1 MYDNGKIASLL
12 RTPLL
17 RVQWL
22 FLALLLAV
30 SAPVFAYDDAE
41 TDPPTKEEIAKWRTE
56 AEQNDAEAQFNLG
69 EAYLKGD
76 GGLPQSDKEASKW
89 YYKSAMQ
96 GFSDAQFAMGF
107 VYRGGGGIPMNK
119 VLSYMW
125 FDLAAKNGDYRA
137 YSLRNDVAWSMTEP
151 EIEEARKKSKQWEP
165 VTNVTTPMPY

>member
-1 MYDNGKIASLL
+1 MLYKVTAMMRHLMHKRFL
-12 RTPLL
+12 
-17 RVQWL
+17 
-22 FLALLLAV
+22 LALAAALFFAV
-30 SAPVFAYDDAE
+30 PAMAYDDADV
-41 TDPPTKEEIAKWRTE
+41 DPPTRDEIAKWRSA
-56 AEQNDAEAQFNLG
+56 AEQNDPEAQFNLG

-76 GGLPQSDKEASKW
+76 GGLAQSDMEAAHW

-137 YSLRNDVAWSMTEP
+137 YSLRNDVAWSMTES
-151 EIEEARKKSKQWEP
+151 EIEEARKRSRSWEP
-165 VTNVTTPMPY
+165 VTEVTVPMPY